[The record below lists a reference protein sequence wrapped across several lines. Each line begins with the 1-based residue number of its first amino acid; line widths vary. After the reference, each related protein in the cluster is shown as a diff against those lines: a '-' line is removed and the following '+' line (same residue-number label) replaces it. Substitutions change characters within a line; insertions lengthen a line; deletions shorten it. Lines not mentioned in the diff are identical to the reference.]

1 MGGISC
7 PKPSYK
13 KRKPEKVQKIIMQSQ
28 KVCYVCSI
36 TQNLEAHHCFG
47 AANRN
52 KSEKYGLKIWLCHNH
67 HNESIP
73 VDKGVHFNRY
83 LDLRLKR
90 MAQRQFEHI
99 YGHELFMA
107 EFHKNYI

>member
-13 KRKPEKVQKIIMQSQ
+13 KPKPEKVQKIIMQSQ

-47 AANRN
+47 GALRN
-52 KSEKYGLKIWLCHNH
+52 KSERYGLTIYLCMRH
-67 HNESIP
+67 HTGADA

-90 MAQRQFEHI
+90 MAQMRFEQI

-107 EFHKNYI
+107 EFHKNYL